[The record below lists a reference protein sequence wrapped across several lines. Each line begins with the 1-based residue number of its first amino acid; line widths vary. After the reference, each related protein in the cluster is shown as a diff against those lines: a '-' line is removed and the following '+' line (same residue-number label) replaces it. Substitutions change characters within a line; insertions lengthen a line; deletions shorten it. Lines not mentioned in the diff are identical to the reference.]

1 MTSGKGNIVKCKI
14 SVCHDQVG
22 KILVND
28 SVNVGGCT
36 YVASGCLL
44 KSLYLLLIFVIN
56 LKLP

>member
-1 MTSGKGNIVKCKI
+1 MTSGKGNIVKYKI

-36 YVASGCLL
+36 YVASGCLV
-44 KSLYLLLIFVIN
+44 KFLYLLIFVVN
-56 LKLP
+56 LKLL